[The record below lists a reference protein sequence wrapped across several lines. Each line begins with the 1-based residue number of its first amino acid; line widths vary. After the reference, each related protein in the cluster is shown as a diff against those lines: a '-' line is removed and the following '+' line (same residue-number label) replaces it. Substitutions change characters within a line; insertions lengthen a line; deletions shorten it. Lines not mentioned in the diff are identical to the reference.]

1 MNGRIRYQP
10 EFDGLRAV
18 AIVPVVLFHAGV
30 PGIPGG
36 FVGVD
41 VFFVISGF
49 LISRLLLLEL
59 DETGRIDFLAF
70 YARRARRLLPAL
82 ATVVAAVLVLGSFIL
97 SPALERP
104 QLSQSATATM
114 AFVSNIYFWR
124 QQAQY
129 FAQPSE
135 WVPLLN
141 MWTLSVEEQFYLLWP
156 ALLMLAALFARRRP
170 LPAKV
175 ALMLAGLSAVS
186 FALFWWGVRAEPTAS
201 YYLAPTRAWEFAL
214 GAALAL
220 FEERLRH
227 VGRGAAPFVLVGLMA
242 VALAVTLGR
251 HGLLWVI
258 GLAAFGTAAVIG
270 GVTAAPASTA
280 ARLLR
285 LSPLVVIGKLSY
297 SWYLWHWPLLAFGRV
312 LDAGHHSLSRNL
324 LVAFGALAL
333 AALTFVFIED
343 PIRRRRPWPFSGAG
357 QTLATGGAISLVLV
371 ASALALAF
379 QADAAMRRDPWLA
392 AIDAAGHGA
401 VHSPPGCHAF
411 KSFEG
416 LPPARHCAV
425 GAEKAPLRI
434 LLWGD
439 SQARQLVAVLRAEGT
454 RGGYAAVAR
463 SRTACPPL
471 LLRRPVRLRAACRDF
486 NAAVAAE
493 LPALR
498 HAGVGGVILASRRFG
513 VSGPRAPA
521 PALKNW
527 QEGFRAILSV
537 ARRLQM
543 RVLVV
548 APIPDFQLALP
559 QCLAHASA
567 VRCGGSRAMF
577 EQKRAPVLAAL
588 REAIAGDD
596 DARLWDPF
604 DLLCDARVCTPVR
617 NGLIMYSNRGH
628 LSVQGSRALAPFIAP
643 QLDWL
648 LGRQ

>member
-1 MNGRIRYQP
+1 MTGRIGYQP

-18 AIVPVVLFHAGV
+18 AIVPVVLYHAGV
-30 PGIPGG
+30 PGLPGG

-59 DETGRIDFLAF
+59 NETGRIDILAF

-82 ATVVAAVLVLGSFIL
+82 ATVVAMVLVLGSFIL
-97 SPALERP
+97 SPALERQ

-124 QQAQY
+124 QQAHY
-129 FAQPSE
+129 FAQPAE

-156 ALLMLAALFARRRP
+156 ALLMLAALFARGRP

-220 FEERLRH
+220 FEKRLSH
-227 VGRGAAPFVLVGLMA
+227 IGRGAAPFTLGGLAAIALA
-242 VALAVTLGR
+242 VALGR
-251 HGLLWVI
+251 DSLLWVI

-270 GVTAAPASTA
+270 GITAASGSEGV
-280 ARLLR
+280 RLLR
-285 LSPLVVIGKLSY
+285 WSPLGVIGKLSY

-312 LDAGHHSLSRNL
+312 LDVGHHSLSRNL
-324 LVAFGALAL
+324 LAAFGALAL

-343 PIRRRRPWPFSGAG
+343 PIRRRRPWPFAGAG
-357 QTLATGGAISLVLV
+357 QTLATGGVISLALV
-371 ASALALAF
+371 GAAVALAF

-401 VHSPPGCHAF
+401 VHSPSGCHAF

-425 GAEKAPLRI
+425 GAEKGAAAHSAVGRFP
-434 LLWGD
+434 G
-439 SQARQLVAVLRAEGT
+439 QATGRGAARRRQTRRLCGPGTVAVGLSALAVGARGALARCVPRVQR
-454 RGGYAAVAR
+454 RGGGGIARPPARR
-463 SRTACPPL
+463 SRRYCPGVTAF
-471 LLRRPVRLRAACRDF
+471 RRSRAACGADGHKALAGRLPWRPVGRAPLADAGPDRCPDSCLSARA
-486 NAAVAAE
+486 AAVPGA
-493 LPALR
+493 
-498 HAGVGGVILASRRFG
+498 RFG
-513 VSGPRAPA
+513 G
-521 PALKNW
+521 ALW
-527 QEGFRAILSV
+527 QR
-537 ARRLQM
+537 
-543 RVLVV
+543 
-548 APIPDFQLALP
+548 P
-559 QCLAHASA
+559 
-567 VRCGGSRAMF
+567 CGS
-577 EQKRAPVLAAL
+577 
-588 REAIAGDD
+588 
-596 DARLWDPF
+596 
-604 DLLCDARVCTPVR
+604 
-617 NGLIMYSNRGH
+617 
-628 LSVQGSRALAPFIAP
+628 
-643 QLDWL
+643 
-648 LGRQ
+648 